1 MSGNENNNL
10 QLRDGDV
17 LTIRQTQGWND
28 IAASA
33 TVRGEVQ
40 HPGSYGIRP
49 GERLSSVL
57 ERAGGF
63 SPQAYPYGAVLMRRE
78 VREIEMKSHLALVQR
93 LKAEQVNLRAL
104 PDTDVDQRN
113 AKLTAIA
120 QTETTL
126 TQLESTAPVGRVVM
140 HIQPD
145 INRWRNTPADVALR
159 DGDVLLIPKK
169 ENYVMVSGQVFN
181 QTAISYRPGR
191 SATGI

>member
-1 MSGNENNNL
+1 LPVELSAALNGNENNNL

-63 SPQAYPYGAVLMRRE
+63 SGQAYPYGAVLMRRE
-78 VREIEMKSHLALVQR
+78 VR
-93 LKAEQVNLRAL
+93 
-104 PDTDVDQRN
+104 DRN
-113 AKLTAIA
+113 EVAFGPGA
-120 QTETTL
+120 
-126 TQLESTAPVGRVVM
+126 AP
-140 HIQPD
+140 
-145 INRWRNTPADVALR
+145 
-159 DGDVLLIPKK
+159 
-169 ENYVMVSGQVFN
+169 
-181 QTAISYRPGR
+181 
-191 SATGI
+191 